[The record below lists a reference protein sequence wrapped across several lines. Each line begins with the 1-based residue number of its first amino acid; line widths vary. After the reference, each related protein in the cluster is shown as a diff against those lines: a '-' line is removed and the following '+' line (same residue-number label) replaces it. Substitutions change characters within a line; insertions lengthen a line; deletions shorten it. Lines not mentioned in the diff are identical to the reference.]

1 MSPELLANWTDH
13 DTYLQ
18 KVLLLATR
26 TLRIFDEDLT
36 RLGLEKPENALFL
49 RRLLASERQNTL
61 TVVVRNADPFRRSS
75 PRLMKL
81 LADFPNTVKIH
92 ECAPQ
97 LATLSDAMVLS
108 DGSHALVRFHKDHVR
123 AKAIIDNADECRP
136 YILRFEE
143 ILKEGGTPISAT
155 TLGL

>member
-1 MSPELLANWTDH
+1 MNPQLLTNWSDH
-13 DTYLQ
+13 DDYLQ

-36 RLGLEKPENALFL
+36 RLGLEKPENAFFL
-49 RRLLASERQNTL
+49 RRFLAGDRQNTL
-61 TVVVRNADPFRRSS
+61 VIVVRNADPLRRNS

-81 LADFPNTVKIH
+81 LSDFPGAMTIH
-92 ECAPQ
+92 ESVPQ
-97 LATLSDAMVLS
+97 LVALNDAMVLA
-108 DGSHALVRFHKDHVR
+108 DNGHALIRFHKDHARCKVV
-123 AKAIIDNADECRP
+123 IDNADECRP

>member
-1 MSPELLANWTDH
+1 MSPELLVNWTDH
-13 DTYLQ
+13 DSYLQ
-18 KVLLLATR
+18 KVLLLAKQ

-49 RRLLASERQNTL
+49 RRLLTSERQNTL
-61 TVVVRNADPFRRSS
+61 TVVLRSANPFRRSS

-81 LADFPNTVKIH
+81 LADFPDTMKIY

-97 LATLSDAMVLS
+97 LASLSDSMVLA

-123 AKAIIDNADECRP
+123 SKAIIDNADECRT